1 MVASSRM
8 IERFAEL
15 TGISNP
21 ISRAGDIDRAKINY
35 HILQSNL
42 QVLISCLKEHKQN
55 ISSVAKSRLKIAQQ
69 IKILSKDTPL
79 AECSAIQESNTESRK
94 CYVNITDSL
103 DKRSDSLI
111 NKFRVNIIDYTVEW
125 KTIMKEQVTESLAS
139 FEKARLEYD
148 HYQRK
153 MAHIQK
159 TMDSLEMNEKP
170 IDSILQQ
177 KKFRNEGKLEVTQEA
192 YSLAHDRTARLLKE
206 VTERGWKDL
215 HPLFMKLAQFDY
227 TYAAEQAC
235 ISKDLNEVILVL
247 QRISRANG
255 ISKTPRIENLMDA
268 YNNIYFTGSTRDLGN
283 SEKTLSP
290 EPRKTES
297 RDIEDD
303 FTRDALVLYQ
313 KEVIV

>member
-1 MVASSRM
+1 
-8 IERFAEL
+8 
-15 TGISNP
+15 
-21 ISRAGDIDRAKINY
+21 
-35 HILQSNL
+35 
-42 QVLISCLKEHKQN
+42 
-55 ISSVAKSRLKIAQQ
+55 
-69 IKILSKDTPL
+69 
-79 AECSAIQESNTESRK
+79 
-94 CYVNITDSL
+94 
-103 DKRSDSLI
+103 
-111 NKFRVNIIDYTVEW
+111 
-125 KTIMKEQVTESLAS
+125 
-139 FEKARLEYD
+139 
-148 HYQRK
+148 
-153 MAHIQK
+153 
-159 TMDSLEMNEKP
+159 MDSLEMNEKS